1 MTPPNKPEEDDGR
14 TSARKKTLR
23 TGMIV
28 FNHRMSTVECA
39 VFDLSDKGARLR
51 PSEIGILPD
60 QFELQVL
67 YGGTFQCQ
75 VIHKTDDQIGVN
87 FI

>member
-1 MTPPNKPEEDDGR
+1 MTSANEPENDDGR

-28 FNHRMSTVECA
+28 FNHRMTTMECA
-39 VFDLSDKGARLR
+39 IFDLSDTGARLR
-51 PSEIGILPD
+51 PPEIGILPD

-67 YGGTFQCQ
+67 YGGTFQCK
-75 VIHKTDDQIGVN
+75 VIHKTRDQIGVL
-87 FI
+87 FV